1 MIRGDALLF
10 SESQSRIIVSLK
22 EENVGRL
29 REIAAR
35 HKVPM
40 QTIGAV
46 GGARLVIHP
55 LLQVA
60 VEELKAIWFNGL
72 AGRVQ

>member
-1 MIRGDALLF
+1 
-10 SESQSRIIVSLK
+10 
-22 EENVGRL
+22 
-29 REIAAR
+29 
-35 HKVPM
+35 
-40 QTIGAV
+40 V

-72 AGRVQ
+72 AARVQ

>member
-1 MIRGDALLF
+1 
-10 SESQSRIIVSLK
+10 
-22 EENVGRL
+22 
-29 REIAAR
+29 
-35 HKVPM
+35 M

-72 AGRVQ
+72 AARVQ